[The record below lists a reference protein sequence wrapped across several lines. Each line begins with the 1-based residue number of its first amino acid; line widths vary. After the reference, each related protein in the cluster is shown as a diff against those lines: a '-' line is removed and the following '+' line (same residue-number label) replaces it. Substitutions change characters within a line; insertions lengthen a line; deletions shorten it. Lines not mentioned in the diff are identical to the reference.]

1 MSTTISKILSESY
14 EREAKLLDRVVKLSH
29 ADKVLSL
36 LSNWLDGWDSIVF
49 DDYSYTFIMLHSDGS
64 MTQAVV
70 TYAATY
76 GYRVSVEDCG
86 DVMFDEDIEDYSG
99 IVEDDAS
106 MLYKLIYGAI
116 AY

>member
-1 MSTTISKILSESY
+1 MSTISEILSESY
-14 EREAKLLDRVVKLSH
+14 EREADMLERIVKLSH
-29 ADKVLSL
+29 ADKVLAL
-36 LSNWLDGWDSIVF
+36 LSSWLDEWDSIVF
-49 DDYSYTFIMLHSDGS
+49 DDYSYTFVMFHSDGS
-64 MTQAVV
+64 MALAVV

-86 DVMFDEDIEDYSG
+86 DVMLHEDIESYSG

-116 AY
+116 TY

>member
-1 MSTTISKILSESY
+1 MSTISEILSESH
-14 EREAKLLDRVVKLSH
+14 EREAELLDRVVKLSH

-36 LSNWLDGWDSIVF
+36 LSSRLDEWDSIVF
-49 DDYSYTFIMLHSDGS
+49 DDYSYTFIMFHSDGS
-64 MTQAVV
+64 MAKTVV

-86 DVMFDEDIEDYSG
+86 EIMLDEDIKDYSG

-106 MLYKLIYGAI
+106 MLYKLICGAI